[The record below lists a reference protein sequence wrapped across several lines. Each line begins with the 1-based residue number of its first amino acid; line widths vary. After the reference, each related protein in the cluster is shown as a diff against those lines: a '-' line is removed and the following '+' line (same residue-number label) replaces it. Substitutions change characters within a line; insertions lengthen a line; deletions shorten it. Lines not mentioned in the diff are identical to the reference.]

1 MKRIKQLVSMALILG
16 ALAGCAPSPAS
27 PSNTSVPGSNA
38 GQTTAAQSQAASTT
52 TTMPAVI
59 TKAIDPSIIL
69 AEGEGISITSG
80 QVEEEFNKMLD
91 SLRAQY
97 TSEMVDGALAT
108 LQQQKPSILDQL
120 VRNALLLKKADE
132 MKIASDSAEALAKY
146 EQIMKDNLA
155 SYGGQEQFD
164 QILKNAG
171 FTAESYKAEVLKSL
185 RFKKVAEELTKDIQ
199 VTDAEINETY
209 EEEKATNYTQSAGA
223 TIYHIFFGEP
233 DSADAEA
240 KAKEAK
246 AKLDK
251 GAKFEDLAK
260 EYGKDGTATQGGLLG
275 NYPYENQE
283 LSPDFMAEAK
293 KLKEG
298 EISAP
303 VKTSFGWH
311 LIKVTNV
318 VAEPKVL
325 ALTDMLPLE
334 NGKEITVKEN
344 VRMNI
349 LNEKK
354 QARLEELLKEW
365 ETAYDVK
372 KYPEKIPMNVDVPAE
387 PDAGSTTPD
396 ATGSTTP
403 AATTK

>member
-1 MKRIKQLVSMALILG
+1 
-16 ALAGCAPSPAS
+16 
-27 PSNTSVPGSNA
+27 
-38 GQTTAAQSQAASTT
+38 
-52 TTMPAVI
+52 
-59 TKAIDPSIIL
+59 
-69 AEGEGISITSG
+69 
-80 QVEEEFNKMLD
+80 
-91 SLRAQY
+91 
-97 TSEMVDGALAT
+97 
-108 LQQQKPSILDQL
+108 
-120 VRNALLLKKADE
+120 
-132 MKIASDSAEALAKY
+132 
-146 EQIMKDNLA
+146 
-155 SYGGQEQFD
+155 
-164 QILKNAG
+164 
-171 FTAESYKAEVLKSL
+171 
-185 RFKKVAEELTKDIQ
+185 
-199 VTDAEINETY
+199 
-209 EEEKATNYTQSAGA
+209 
-223 TIYHIFFGEP
+223 
-233 DSADAEA
+233 
-240 KAKEAK
+240 
-246 AKLDK
+246 
-251 GAKFEDLAK
+251 
-260 EYGKDGTATQGGLLG
+260 
-275 NYPYENQE
+275 
-283 LSPDFMAEAK
+283 MAEAK

-365 ETAYDVK
+365 ETAYGVK